1 MYRQAV
7 LNFGECELLP
17 GLATKRR
24 LVIALTALL
33 VVSCGYSVAVM
44 IAVWRYR
51 SSIAVRSVASETVRP
66 AISILKPA
74 GAASSNFINNLRS
87 HARQDYPEFEI
98 LVGVSEGDDQTREAV
113 AQVQHEFS
121 NRRIEAIV
129 CDPPPEGVNPKVDV
143 LEQLAKHAANPVWLI
158 NDADVEVCQGYLD
171 AIADELAMRD
181 VELVTCLY
189 RAEPGTSAA
198 SLLESIW
205 ITAEFPGQ
213 VLLARSTQGMRFAL
227 GATMAFR
234 RDRFDRLGGFS
245 AVKQFIGDDYAL
257 GEKFSDFGHR
267 VSLCTATV
275 TTHLPASS
283 FADAFRHQLRWSRT
297 ICAQRRAGHV
307 GLGLTFG
314 GVWAV
319 GALFVSPMSFWPL
332 PLTALVL
339 RSFAAESS
347 SHAVGHRL
355 APVQFLLIPLVD
367 LCAFLVWLASFLSN
381 EVTWAGKKYRLG
393 PKGRIIP

>member
-1 MYRQAV
+1 VYRQAV
-7 LNFGECELLP
+7 LNFGECELVP
-17 GLATKRR
+17 GLAPKRR

-51 SSIAVRSVASETVRP
+51 SSTAVRPAASETVRP

-74 GAASSNFINNLRS
+74 GGASSNFIEYLRS
-87 HARQDYPEFEI
+87 HARQDYPVFEI
-98 LVGVSEGDDQTREAV
+98 LVGVSNGDDQTREAV
-113 AQVQHEFS
+113 AQVQNEFS

-129 CDPPPEGVNPKVDV
+129 CDPPPQGVNPKVDA
-143 LEQLAKHAANPVWLI
+143 LEQLAKYAANPVWVV
-158 NDADVEVCQGYLD
+158 NDADIEVCQGYLD
-171 AIADELAMRD
+171 AIADELAVED

-189 RAEPGTSAA
+189 DTRPGGGAA
-198 SLLESIW
+198 SVLESIW

-213 VLLARSTQGMRFAL
+213 VLLARSTQGMKFVL

-234 RDRFDRLGGFS
+234 RDCCDRLGGFS

-267 VSLCTATV
+267 VALCPATV
-275 TTHLPASS
+275 TTHLRASS

-297 ICAQRRAGHV
+297 IRAQRPAGHL

-314 GVWAV
+314 SVWAL
-319 GALFVSPMSFWPL
+319 GALLVFPISFWPL

-339 RSFAAESS
+339 RGFAAASS

-355 APVQFLLIPLVD
+355 EPTHFLLLPLVD
-367 LCAFLVWLASFLSN
+367 ICALLVWLASFLSN